1 MRSYQTADVI
11 SGLLSRNLLGTDSSW
26 AENLLLE
33 KFLFLGRIR
42 NLYRKVRRPDGG
54 PILDSLLKELR
65 ITYVVD
71 GEDLAGIPRT
81 GPGIVVANHP
91 FGMLEGA
98 ILGAMLPRIRPDVKI
113 MANHLLAGLP
123 EIENQCIF
131 VDPFKAK
138 GSTAINRG
146 RRSAG

>member
-1 MRSYQTADVI
+1 MGPWFCPAYFRCASFSPIANAIVIPPQAWPRHQISMRSYQTADVI

-98 ILGAMLPRIRPDVKI
+98 ILGAMLP
-113 MANHLLAGLP
+113 
-123 EIENQCIF
+123 
-131 VDPFKAK
+131 
-138 GSTAINRG
+138 GSVRM
-146 RRSAG
+146 